1 MLALSGF
8 AATRRLL
15 VARAARP
22 GAAWAAAA
30 APEPPRE
37 RRAALATKARPVSP
51 HVFIYDWPVAAISSI
66 MTRITG
72 AALSVG
78 IYGIALGSLAGADMA
93 GVMSALGAS
102 AVGPLVKLGVAFPLA
117 YHFMG
122 ATRHFYW
129 EKNPAG
135 LNPESQKNSSL
146 AIFAASGVVSLAA
159 MVV

>member
-8 AATRRLL
+8 AASRRLAL
-15 VARAARP
+15 GRLSRACAVS
-22 GAAWAAAA
+22 A
-30 APEPPRE
+30 APEPRGVGD
-37 RRAALATKARPVSP
+37 RRAALASKARPVSP
-51 HVFIYDWPVAAISSI
+51 HVLIYDWPLAAISSI
-66 MTRITG
+66 TTRITG

-93 GVMSALGAS
+93 GVMSALGSS
-102 AVGPLVKLGVAFPLA
+102 AVGPVVKLGVAFPLA

-135 LNPESQKNSSL
+135 LNPESQKNSSI